1 MGERELRIA
10 GQQVFNQVA
19 AMAQAY
25 QDAALDEVHSD
36 HSPLQLFEHQ
46 TKLCVDLGMFFFAWA
61 NAGVKVEGAGGMTA
75 VVLRIAIEMLT
86 FF

>member
-1 MGERELRIA
+1 
-10 GQQVFNQVA
+10 
-19 AMAQAY
+19 MAQAY